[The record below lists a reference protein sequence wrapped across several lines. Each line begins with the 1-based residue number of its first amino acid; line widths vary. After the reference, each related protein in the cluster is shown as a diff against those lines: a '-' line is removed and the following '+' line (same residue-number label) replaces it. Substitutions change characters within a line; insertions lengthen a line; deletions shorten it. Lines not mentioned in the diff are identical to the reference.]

1 MNRAL
6 ALILLLL
13 ALPACSSDPGEPS
26 SEERS
31 GPGRIS
37 GGDGPFLAGA
47 KDIPL
52 PAGWTEDELLLEGT
66 ATSYSGTRSADGRFD
81 LTPARSLGYR
91 TRVLTRMPPAKEFN
105 GTVLVEWLNVSGGF
119 DAAPDWT
126 YLADEILRGGYA
138 WVGVSAQHVGVEG
151 GRVAVSTPVSEAAGA
166 GKGLRALDP
175 ERYDDLHHPG
185 DEYSYDIYTQAAAAV
200 RGGDLLGTLEPE
212 RVLAIGESQSG
223 FALTTYANG
232 VQPLSDAFD
241 GFLVHS
247 RGGASAPLSGTG
259 GAIDI
264 ASTLSGEPTLI
275 RDDLDVPV
283 LTLETET
290 DVVGVLNYLPA
301 RQPDSATFRLWEVA
315 GTAHADA
322 YSLGPVAD
330 TLGCPLPIN
339 DGPHHLVAKAA
350 LRALDGWVRDGTA
363 PPTADRLTVRD
374 GTYVRDRDGIVRGG
388 IRTPLVDVPVDVLS
402 GDPAPDG
409 PLTCLLFGT
418 TTPLPAGRLAER
430 HADRTSYLTAFEDSA
445 DAVVAAGF
453 VLPED
458 REALLA
464 TAQPERLGG

>member
-6 ALILLLL
+6 ALVLLLL
-13 ALPACSSDPGEPS
+13 VLPACSPDPDDTS
-26 SEERS
+26 SEDS
-31 GPGRIS
+31 AGPSRIS

-47 KDIPL
+47 TNTAL
-52 PAGWTEDELLLEGT
+52 PAGWTEDEFLLEGS
-66 ATSYSGTRSADGRFD
+66 ATSYAGSRSADGHFD
-81 LTPARSLGYR
+81 LTPALSLGYR
-91 TRVLTRMPPAKEFN
+91 TRVLTRTPSAEEFN

-138 WVGVSAQHVGVEG
+138 WVGVSAQRVGVEG

-175 ERYDDLHHPG
+175 ERYDDLRHPG

-200 RGGDLLGTLEPE
+200 RDGGILGGLEPE

-232 VQPLSDAFD
+232 VQPLTDAFD

-247 RGGASAPLSGTG
+247 RGGASAPLGGTG

-264 ASTLSGEPTLI
+264 AATLSGEPTLL

-290 DVVGVLNYLPA
+290 DVVGVLDYLPA

-330 TLGCPLPIN
+330 TLGCPVPVN
-339 DGPHHLVAKAA
+339 AGPHYLVAKAA
-350 LRALDGWVRDGTA
+350 LRALDSWVRDGTA
-363 PPTADRLTVRD
+363 PPTAERLTVED
-374 GTYVRDRDGIVRGG
+374 GAYVRDRDGIVRGG

-402 GDPAPDG
+402 GDPAPGG

-418 TTPLPAGRLAER
+418 TTPLPADRLAER
-430 HADRTSYLTAFEDSA
+430 HADRASYLAAFEESA

-458 REALLA
+458 REALLD
-464 TAQPERLGG
+464 TAQPERVG